1 MKKLILLTVIRDK
14 WLPNNENM
22 SNNFTGLVGCESE
35 VIKEFN
41 NLDDGLQAL
50 KKCVPV
56 DYSYPGKIEIISYAL
71 SVYENDVMSDRY
83 EWAYKKTE
91 DGIVYKLEKTM

>member
-1 MKKLILLTVIRDK
+1 MKKLILLERLTDTWTTNK
-14 WLPNNENM
+14 NM
-22 SNNFTGLVGCESE
+22 FNAFTGFRGWDHE

-41 NLDDGLQAL
+41 SLDDGLQAL

-56 DYSYPGKIEIISYAL
+56 DYSYPGKLEIISYAL
-71 SVYENDVMSDRY
+71 SVYKNDVMSDRY
-83 EWAYKKTE
+83 EWAYEKTE

>member
-1 MKKLILLTVIRDK
+1 MKKLILLERLMDTWTPK
-14 WLPNNENM
+14 NENM
-22 SNNFTGLVGCESE
+22 FNNFTGFKGYESE
-35 VIKEFN
+35 VIKEFD

-71 SVYENDVMSDRY
+71 SVYENDVMNDRY
-83 EWAYKKTE
+83 EWAYTKTE